1 MHIPTMNL
9 VIIEG
14 PNDGQILPVTHSPFV
29 MGRGTDC
36 DVLLHD
42 SQASRRHAE
51 LRRSEHGWVLVDL
64 GSTNGTFAGGQRLAA
79 GVPYPLT
86 AGVSFVIGHTTCE
99 LQAVLPPPTPA
110 VLAAV
115 PPAAALVP
123 PAAAPVPPGDRTSR
137 RVMLMAWLCRLIA
150 AAGSI
155 LLFAGAQGDWVRVQV
170 NLPLLGTVA
179 DRTFKGMESSYGW
192 LMIEVAVL
200 ALVLVGIDIF
210 LRRWARAA
218 GLAEIIIALLGA
230 GVLVV
235 SAVMFNRV
243 GGLQLFGVSLLDIF
257 TQYLSNTIQVTI
269 EPGLVLVAIGLGLLI
284 VGGGLRLVVT
294 HFER

>member
-1 MHIPTMNL
+1 MQTPTMNL
-9 VIIEG
+9 VIVEG
-14 PNDGQILPVTHSPFV
+14 PDHGQTLLVTHSPFV
-29 MGRGTDC
+29 LGRGTDC

-51 LRRSEHGWVLVDL
+51 LRRSENGWVLVDL

-79 GVPYPLT
+79 GVPFPLT

-99 LQAVLPPPTPA
+99 LQAVLAPPAPA
-110 VLAAV
+110 VFAAV
-115 PPAAALVP
+115 PPAAA
-123 PAAAPVPPGDRTSR
+123 PVLPGDQTSR
-137 RVMLMAWLCRLIA
+137 RVVLMAWLCRLMA

-192 LMIEVAVL
+192 LMIEVAAL

-230 GVLVV
+230 GIFIV

>member
-1 MHIPTMNL
+1 MTGGA
-9 VIIEG
+9 VAEAEE
-14 PNDGQILPVTHSPFV
+14 VT
-29 MGRGTDC
+29 
-36 DVLLHD
+36 
-42 SQASRRHAE
+42 
-51 LRRSEHGWVLVDL
+51 
-64 GSTNGTFAGGQRLAA
+64 
-79 GVPYPLT
+79 
-86 AGVSFVIGHTTCE
+86 
-99 LQAVLPPPTPA
+99 
-110 VLAAV
+110 
-115 PPAAALVP
+115 
-123 PAAAPVPPGDRTSR
+123 
-137 RVMLMAWLCRLIA
+137 A
-150 AAGSI
+150 AAGEVE
-155 LLFAGAQGDWVRVQV
+155 LGVEGGDAVDLAEGEAEAAGDEGQGFSGQ
-170 NLPLLGTVA
+170 
-179 DRTFKGMESSYGW
+179 
-192 LMIEVAVL
+192 VAVDGLGRLQDRDQRAAL